1 MNQIFA
7 TAFQG
12 LFLYLGL
19 ALALLVAV
27 LLGVLRSP
35 RFKGWRGERAVQNT
49 IRKQLNP
56 LVYVD
61 LHNVTLPTA
70 DGSTQIDH
78 LIFSP
83 YGLFVLE
90 TKNYQGWIF
99 GSERQSQWTQQIFK
113 KRSRFQNPLRQN
125 YKHTKAIQELLGVA
139 PEQVHSV
146 IAFVGDCEFKT
157 EMPPQ
162 VTRGDGFVSH
172 IQSFAQTVWS
182 PEQMQE
188 LLDKLEAVRLQP
200 GRATDQQHA
209 AHVKELQAAKSP
221 LQSKMQTKTP
231 AGPKPAPVAEPVKP
245 PPPDV
250 VDILL
255 EPVVAAAMVEL
266 PVDVQ
271 PERPATVPAQTPA
284 TVKRRHEVRECPQ
297 CTWPL
302 RKLVMQRGSLAGQG
316 IWRCT
321 NTAACSFVQEE
332 TTRS

>member
-1 MNQIFA
+1 MNQILSVA
-7 TAFQG
+7 SQG

-19 ALALLVAV
+19 ALVFVV
-27 LLGVLRSP
+27 LGLVLRRP
-35 RFKGWRGERAVQNT
+35 GFKGWVGEQRLQRLIRA
-49 IRKQLNP
+49 QLNP

-70 DGSTQIDH
+70 AGSTQIDH

-90 TKNYQGWIF
+90 TKNFRGWIF
-99 GSERQSQWTQQIFK
+99 GTERQSQWTQQIFK

-139 PEQVHSV
+139 PEYVHSV

-172 IQSFAQTVWS
+172 IQSFTQTVWS
-182 PEQMQE
+182 PEQMQD

-200 GRATDQQHA
+200 GRATDQQHV
-209 AHVKELQAAKSP
+209 AHVKELQAAKP
-221 LQSKMQTKTP
+221 PPKSKMQTKTP
-231 AGPKPAPVAEPVKP
+231 ARPKPEPVAEPVKP

-271 PERPATVPAQTPA
+271 PEGPVTVSAWTPA
-284 TVKRRHEVRECPQ
+284 TVKHRQEVRECPQ

-302 RKLVMQRGSLAGQG
+302 RKLVMQRGPLAGQG

-332 TTRS
+332 TTQS

>member
-1 MNQIFA
+1 MNQILSVA
-7 TAFQG
+7 SQG
-12 LFLYLGL
+12 LFLYLG
-19 ALALLVAV
+19 LALLVAV

-35 RFKGWRGERAVQNT
+35 RFKGWRGERAVQST

-61 LHNVTLPTA
+61 LHNVTLPTR

-90 TKNYQGWIF
+90 TKNFQGWIF
-99 GSERQSQWTQQIFK
+99 GTERQSQWTQQIFK

-125 YKHTKAIQELLGVA
+125 YKHTKATQELLGIA
-139 PEQVHSV
+139 PEHVHSV

-162 VTRGDGFVSH
+162 VTRGDGFVRY
-172 IQSFAQTVWS
+172 IQSFTQTVWS

-188 LLDKLEAVRLQP
+188 LMDKLDAVRLQP
-200 GRATDQQHA
+200 GRATHQQHV
-209 AHVKELQAAKSP
+209 AHVKELQAAKSR
-221 LQSKMQTKTP
+221 SKP
-231 AGPKPAPVAEPVKP
+231 RIEPVAEPVKP
-245 PPPDV
+245 RPPDV

-255 EPVVAAAMVEL
+255 EPVAAAIVE
-266 PVDVQ
+266 PPAEVQ
-271 PERPATVPAQTPA
+271 PERPAPVPAQPPVA
-284 TVKRRHEVRECPQ
+284 VKRVNEVRECPQ

-302 RKLVMQRGSLAGQG
+302 RKLVMQRGPLAGQG
-316 IWRCT
+316 IWRCS

-332 TTRS
+332 SLQS

>member
-19 ALALLVAV
+19 ALLVAV
-27 LLGVLRSP
+27 LLGVL

-162 VTRGDGFVSH
+162 VTRGDGFVGH
-172 IQSFAQTVWS
+172 IQSFTQTVWS

-200 GRATDQQHA
+200 GRATDQRHA

-231 AGPKPAPVAEPVKP
+231 ARPKPEPVAEPVKP

-271 PERPATVPAQTPA
+271 PEGPVTVSAWTPA
-284 TVKRRHEVRECPQ
+284 TVKHRQEVRECPQ

-302 RKLVMQRGSLAGQG
+302 RKLVMQRGPLAGQG
-316 IWRCT
+316 VWRCT

-332 TTRS
+332 TTQS

>member
-1 MNQIFA
+1 MNQILSVA
-7 TAFQG
+7 SQG
-12 LFLYLGL
+12 LFLYLG
-19 ALALLVAV
+19 LALLVAV

-70 DGSTQIDH
+70 GGGSTQIDH

-99 GSERQSQWTQQIFK
+99 GTEKQREWTQQIFK

-125 YKHTKAIQELLGVA
+125 YKHTKAVQELLGVV
-139 PEQVHSV
+139 PEHVHSV

-162 VTRGDGFVSH
+162 VTRGDGFISH
-172 IQSFAQTVWS
+172 IQSFTQTVWS

-200 GRATDQQHA
+200 GRAADKQHV
-209 AHVKELQAAKSP
+209 AHVKELQAAKSQARP
-221 LQSKMQTKTP
+221 KLRTK
-231 AGPKPAPVAEPVKP
+231 PVPVVEPVKP

-255 EPVVAAAMVEL
+255 EPVAVAAVAEL
-266 PVDVQ
+266 PAEL
-271 PERPATVPAQTPA
+271 PFEPPAPVTAPAPA
-284 TVKRRHEVRECPQ
+284 KRVNEVRECPQ

-302 RKLVMQRGSLAGQG
+302 RKLVMQRGPMAGQG
-316 IWRCT
+316 VWRCT
-321 NTAACSFVQEE
+321 NTAACSFVQED
-332 TTRS
+332 SSQS

>member
-12 LFLYLGL
+12 LFLYLG
-19 ALALLVAV
+19 LALLVAV

-49 IRKQLNP
+49 IRKHLNP

-139 PEQVHSV
+139 PEHVHSV

-172 IQSFAQTVWS
+172 IQSFTQTVWS

-200 GRATDQQHA
+200 GRATDKQHV
-209 AHVKELQAAKSP
+209 AHVKELQAAK
-221 LQSKMQTKTP
+221 LQPKPKMQTKTP
-231 AGPKPAPVAEPVKP
+231 ARPKPEPVAEPVKP

-255 EPVVAAAMVEL
+255 EPVVATAMVEL
-266 PVDVQ
+266 PVDVP
-271 PERPATVPAQTPA
+271 PERPAPLPVRSPAA
-284 TVKRRHEVRECPQ
+284 VKRMNEVRECPQ

-302 RKLVMQRGSLAGQG
+302 RKLVMQRGPLAGQG
-316 IWRCT
+316 VWRCT

-332 TTRS
+332 SAHS

>member
-19 ALALLVAV
+19 ALLVAV
-27 LLGVLRSP
+27 LLGVLRSR

-49 IRKQLNP
+49 IRKHLNP

-90 TKNYQGWIF
+90 TKNYRGWIF

-139 PEQVHSV
+139 SEHVHSV

-172 IQSFAQTVWS
+172 IQSFTQTVWS

-200 GRATDQQHA
+200 GRATDKQHV
-209 AHVKELQAAKSP
+209 AHVKELQAAKSQP
-221 LQSKMQTKTP
+221 KPKMPTKTP
-231 AGPKPAPVAEPVKP
+231 ARPKPEPVAEPVKP

-255 EPVVAAAMVEL
+255 EPVAAAMVEL
-266 PVDVQ
+266 PVDVP
-271 PERPATVPAQTPA
+271 PERPAPLPAPTPA
-284 TVKRRHEVRECPQ
+284 AVKRMNEVRECPQ

-302 RKLVMQRGSLAGQG
+302 RKLVMQRGPLAGQG
-316 IWRCT
+316 VWRCT

-332 TTRS
+332 TSQS

>member
-12 LFLYLGL
+12 LFLYLG
-19 ALALLVAV
+19 LALLVAV

-90 TKNYQGWIF
+90 TKNYRGWIF

-125 YKHTKAIQELLGVA
+125 YKHTKTIQELLGVA
-139 PEQVHSV
+139 PEHVHSV

-162 VTRGDGFVSH
+162 VTRGDGFVGH
-172 IQSFAQTVWS
+172 IQSFTQTVWS

-200 GRATDQQHA
+200 GRATDQRHA

-231 AGPKPAPVAEPVKP
+231 ARPKPEPVAEPVKP

-266 PVDVQ
+266 PVDVP
-271 PERPATVPAQTPA
+271 PERPATVPVRTPA
-284 TVKRRHEVRECPQ
+284 TVKHRQEVRECPQ

-302 RKLVMQRGSLAGQG
+302 RKLVMQRGPLAGQG
-316 IWRCT
+316 VWRCT

-332 TTRS
+332 TTQS

>member
-12 LFLYLGL
+12 LFLYLV
-19 ALALLVAV
+19 LALLVAV

-49 IRKQLNP
+49 IRRQLNP

-61 LHNVTLPTA
+61 LHNVTLPTR

-99 GSERQSQWTQQIFK
+99 GSERQAQWTQQIFK

-125 YKHTKAIQELLGVA
+125 YKHTKAVQELLGVA

-146 IAFVGDCEFKT
+146 IAFVGECEFKT
-157 EMPPQ
+157 EMPPN
-162 VTRGDGFVSH
+162 VTRGDGFVSF
-172 IQSFAQTVWS
+172 IQSFTQQVWG
-182 PEQMQE
+182 PEQMQD
-188 LLDKLEAVRLQP
+188 LLDKLEEVRLQP
-200 GRATDQQHA
+200 GRATNKQHV
-209 AHVKELQAAKSP
+209 AHVKELQAAKSQAKP
-221 LQSKMQTKTP
+221 KSRPTP
-231 AGPKPAPVAEPVKP
+231 EPVAQPVRP
-245 PPPDV
+245 PPPDA

-255 EPVVAAAMVEL
+255 EPVTSAAAEVAVLAEAPSAA
-266 PVDVQ
+266 PV
-271 PERPATVPAQTPA
+271 A
-284 TVKRRHEVRECPQ
+284 VKLANEVRECPQ

-302 RKLVMQRGSLAGQG
+302 RKLVMQRGPLAGQG

-321 NTAACSFVQEE
+321 NTAACSFVREDSSQ
-332 TTRS
+332 S